1 MLNPSF
7 NTDLNFSKNQIDI
20 NELNAFMNDK
30 KRKIEKEM
38 TKYDVDKDK
47 HAKALNV
54 QHLSQMP
61 KYLPLFTKKIKDP
74 KALKKSTVAH
84 DLDYSKKDRV
94 QLDPE

>member
-7 NTDLNFSKNQIDI
+7 NADLNFSKNQIDI

-38 TKYDVDKDK
+38 TKYDVDKDT

-54 QHLSQMP
+54 
-61 KYLPLFTKKIKDP
+61 
-74 KALKKSTVAH
+74 
-84 DLDYSKKDRV
+84 
-94 QLDPE
+94 